1 MIMEVRIQAIH
12 FEIADRLTDFINR
25 KADRLARRYPDL
37 VVFEANLKVVK
48 PATAMNK
55 EVVLKIAAPGHDDVV
70 ATKVANSFEEAV
82 DLAIEAAE
90 RQLEK
95 LKEKK

>member
-1 MIMEVRIQAIH
+1 MEVRIQAIH
-12 FEIADRLTDFINR
+12 FEIADRLTDFINK

-37 VVFEANLKVVK
+37 AVFDATLKVVK
-48 PATAMNK
+48 PETAMNK
-55 EVVLKIAAPGHDDVV
+55 EVVVRIAAPGHDDVV
-70 ATKVANSFEEAV
+70 ATKIADSFEEAL

-95 LKEKK
+95 YKVKK